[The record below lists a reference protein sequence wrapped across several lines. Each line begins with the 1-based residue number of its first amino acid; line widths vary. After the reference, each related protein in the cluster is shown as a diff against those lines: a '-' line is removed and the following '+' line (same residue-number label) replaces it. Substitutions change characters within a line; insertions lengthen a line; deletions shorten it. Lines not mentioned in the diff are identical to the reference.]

1 MPRGYLKTV
10 VRYPRKTFEL
20 QLGNFADKFSHWN
33 LQKSIPKLEK
43 YFIETTELLWK
54 YTGNYIVDIS
64 NNGQEL

>member
-43 YFIETTELLWK
+43 YFIETTELL
-54 YTGNYIVDIS
+54 
-64 NNGQEL
+64 